1 MLGKSLILHD
11 TSPLRPSPP
20 LRRPRGEIVR
30 VRAAHQR
37 RRGGRKE
44 VLEMFMEELDREHKD
59 YEKIVALHLSI
70 DSE

>member
-1 MLGKSLILHD
+1 MMVGI
-11 TSPLRPSPP
+11 SPFAPNPEMIQKLKKK
-20 LRRPRGEIVR
+20 V
-30 VRAAHQR
+30 
-37 RRGGRKE
+37 RKE